1 MLFLAYTAFVII
13 TPLVIL
19 YAVGYRPRI
28 SSPIPRPVGVILAD
42 ASPSGANITINEKQF
57 GQLPRAIPNIDP
69 GFVRVSVE
77 KNGYEPWQ
85 KLLEVKPTQATDIR
99 SIQLLPISPDSEVL
113 IPNIRLF
120 APSPSGL
127 LTAMVNANNEL
138 AVQNALGTTLI
149 QTHALGRQPTSL
161 SWSPDN
167 TYILAVF
174 GQQKYQLFRIQN
186 SRLEKLPARNLTI
199 ANEAIWSGVEQGTLY
214 GLTSDRTIVSY
225 NVQTDIA
232 GVLARNANTY
242 TSFGRSLYYQTI
254 RNELKE
260 LELRNGAETTIWDDT
275 EKQIKKITISQNG
288 TMALLF
294 ADGQLALKSQSEDPK
309 VISPFAEDAHWSPD
323 GQLLLVH
330 TTPME
335 LHVYNVENERL
346 FAIPQNELHIITRL
360 SQRIHNPQWFTDSLH
375 ILYQTS
381 DGLFFSEIDTRDHAA
396 VRRIDT
402 NLISPLV
409 SLGENAESLLYIKQ
423 AGSLTNL
430 VQTWLLTKEDR

>member
-42 ASPSGANITINEKQF
+42 ASPSGTNITINEKQF

-99 SIQLLPISPDSEVL
+99 SIQLLPASPDSEVL
-113 IPNIRLF
+113 IPNVRLF
-120 APSPSGL
+120 ATSPSRL
-127 LTAMVNANNEL
+127 LTATVNANNEL
-138 AVQNALGTTLI
+138 TVRNALGTALM
-149 QTHALGRQPTSL
+149 QTHALGKQPTSL

-167 TYILAVF
+167 TYILAAF

-186 SRLEKLPARNLTI
+186 SRVEKLPSRNLTI

-225 NVQTDIA
+225 NAQTDSTD
-232 GVLARNANTY
+232 VLALSANTY

-254 RNELKE
+254 QNELKE
-260 LELRNGAETTIWDDT
+260 LQLRNREETTIWDDT

-294 ADGQLALKSQSEDPK
+294 ADGQLALKSQNEDPK

-360 SQRIHNPQWFTDSLH
+360 SQRIHNPQWFADSLH
-375 ILYQTS
+375 IMYQTS

-396 VRRIDT
+396 VQRIDT

-409 SLGENAESLLYIKQ
+409 SSGENAESLLYIKQ